1 MFEPLIIGMDF
12 IIVEV
17 DIEFLCELTDVINL
31 FDEMILVL
39 ELIDLIF
46 EQDYENHK
54 DIDNIV
60 FNL

>member
-31 FDEMILVL
+31 FDEMILFL